1 LLDAE
6 PILKRVQHKV
16 QHDIFLGF
24 PIFTNSSIIDFKNN
38 SLRLELNN
46 MDQSVEEKFAR
57 LKEILLSM
65 ERVVVAYSGGV
76 DSTLLLRVAKESL
89 GEEHVVAVTARS
101 PLYPERELAGAKRI
115 AQEMGVRH
123 ILIESNELEIEGFS
137 KNPSNRCY
145 FCKKELFEEM
155 QNLARKEA
163 ISFVVE
169 GSTLDDEKDHR
180 PGRRAIQEL
189 GIRSPLQEARF
200 TKKDVRELSRAMGLP
215 TWDKPSFACLASR
228 FPYGEEITPEG
239 LRMVDEAEDFLF
251 SLGFEQVR
259 VRHYQSLAR
268 IEVYPE
274 EMNRLMNGSL
284 REKVV
289 NRLKKIGY
297 RYVTL
302 DLQGFRSGSMNEVL

>member
-1 LLDAE
+1 
-6 PILKRVQHKV
+6 
-16 QHDIFLGF
+16 
-24 PIFTNSSIIDFKNN
+24 
-38 SLRLELNN
+38 
-46 MDQSVEEKFAR
+46 MDQSVEEKFIK
-57 LKEILLSM
+57 LKEIFLLM
-65 ERVVVAYSGGV
+65 GKVVVAYSGGV
-76 DSTLLLRVAKESL
+76 DSTLLLKAAKESL
-89 GEEHVVAVTARS
+89 GEKHVVAVTALS
-101 PLYPERELAGAKRI
+101 PLFPDRELAGAKRMV
-115 AQEMGVRH
+115 QEMGVKH

-155 QNLARKEA
+155 QSLARKEA

-180 PGRRAIQEL
+180 PGRKAIQEL

-200 TKKDVRELSRAMGLP
+200 TKEDVRELSRTLGLP

-239 LRMVDEAEDFLF
+239 LRMVDEAENFLF
-251 SLGFEQVR
+251 SLGFKQVR

-274 EMNRLMNGSL
+274 EMSRLMNGSL

-289 NRLKKIGY
+289 NCLKKIGY